1 MVFQGDSP
9 QGTSLFGLVTAK
21 ATAVEKQAHPD
32 ETFVPASKPAMITN
46 VGMFGWLLGIL
57 SDNPV
62 LIVLP
67 IAVLVAALY
76 FGWWKRRL

>member
-1 MVFQGDSP
+1 
-9 QGTSLFGLVTAK
+9 
-21 ATAVEKQAHPD
+21 
-32 ETFVPASKPAMITN
+32 
-46 VGMFGWLLGIL
+46 MFGWLLGIL

-62 LIVLP
+62 LIGIP